1 MTCKVKHFLEINS
14 VINFYENILQNNK
27 KYIENILRNVI
38 IMA

>member
-14 VINFYENILQNNK
+14 VISFCENILQNNK
-27 KYIENILRNVI
+27 KYIENILQNVI